1 MRKSVALQL
10 FAPGAS
16 NAEQTKALAAAL
28 GTTESNIRKLPEELK
43 DKHGDR
49 VIGACFRLGLVRMPA
64 KLEKMLEE

>member
-1 MRKSVALQL
+1 MKKVIALQV

-16 NAEQTKALAAAL
+16 RTEQTKALAAAL

-43 DKHGDR
+43 NKHGDR
-49 VIGACFRLGLVRMPA
+49 VIGACFRLGLLRMPV